1 MLEMLLGCTPLY
13 TPPNFDILNDSILY
27 QPGRTEIGC
36 QRAAVG
42 INHKTDTYIVLQIND
57 QLKLLGTGITENDR
71 KAIKSH
77 EPLPLPT
84 ARGLFYEELNLEPG
98 TYYVRM
104 CTIEPQEFHNVF
116 GDPGY
121 KRVVGYSLPLEMFEG
136 ECADD
141 LLIIK

>member
-1 MLEMLLGCTPLY
+1 MLEMLIGCTPLY
-13 TPPNFDILNDSILY
+13 VAPYVERLNDTVLY
-27 QPGRTEIGC
+27 TPGRTEIGC
-36 QRAAVG
+36 ERAAVG
-42 INHKTDTYIVLQIND
+42 INHKTDTYVLLQINGE
-57 QLKLLGTGITENDR
+57 LKLLGTGITENDR
-71 KAIKSH
+71 EAIKNR

-98 TYYVRM
+98 THYVRM
-104 CTIEPQEFHNVF
+104 CTIEPQEFENVF

-121 KRVVGYSLPLEMFEG
+121 RRIAGYSLPLKMFEG